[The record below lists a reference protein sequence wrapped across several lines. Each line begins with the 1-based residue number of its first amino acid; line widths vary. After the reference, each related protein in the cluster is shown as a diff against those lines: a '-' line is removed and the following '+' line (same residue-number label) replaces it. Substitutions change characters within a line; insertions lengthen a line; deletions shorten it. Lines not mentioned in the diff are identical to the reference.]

1 MQGLMD
7 IASNVWKCQ
16 VIEVIPLSTF
26 ENAQENKLIVMIS
39 F

>member
-1 MQGLMD
+1 MD

-16 VIEVIPLSTF
+16 AIEVVPLSTF
-26 ENAQENKLIVMIS
+26 EIAQENKLIVILN